1 MKYSEQDPQLAAMWL
16 PYEEGSELC
25 LANRLE
31 EAIPLFQQ
39 ALRAGEELLGPD
51 SRHFFPILVMLG
63 TAYANLDRPAEALP
77 FFLRVQAITAEQ
89 FGGKHPTHGEAQAK
103 TAGIYRRLG
112 RPADALLL
120 DEQNMTIC
128 YLTYGRSHPEFVK
141 AIVALVDDY
150 YDLNDQAEYPRFLDL
165 AEELIASVPGVDD
178 RSIRVVQW
186 HRTQQ
191 AKRT

>member
-1 MKYSEQDPQLAAMWL
+1 MKYSERDPQLAAMWL
-16 PYEEGSELC
+16 PYEEGTELC

-31 EAIPLFQQ
+31 EALPLFQQ
-39 ALRAGEELLGPD
+39 ALRAGEELLGPN

-103 TAGIYRRLG
+103 TAGIYRKLG
-112 RPADALLL
+112 RPADALPL
-120 DEQNMTIC
+120 DEQNMAIC
-128 YLTYGRSHPEFVK
+128 FHTHGRSHPEFVK

-150 YDLNDQAEYPRFLDL
+150 YDLDDQAEYLRFLDL
-165 AEELIASVPGVDD
+165 ADELIASVPGVDD
-178 RSIRVVQW
+178 HSIRVVQW
-186 HRTQQ
+186 HRGQQ
-191 AKRT
+191 AERT